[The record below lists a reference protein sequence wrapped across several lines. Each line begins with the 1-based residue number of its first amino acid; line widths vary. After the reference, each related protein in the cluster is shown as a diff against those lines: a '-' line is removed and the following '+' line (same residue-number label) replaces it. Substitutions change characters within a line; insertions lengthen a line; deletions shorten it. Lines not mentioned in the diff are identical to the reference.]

1 MESHVSLPGLTVSP
15 DSRVVVRFEI
25 SADIN
30 ITAFAATPKRSM
42 NVLCISMFGD

>member
-1 MESHVSLPGLTVSP
+1 METLVSLPGLTVSP

-30 ITAFAATPKRSM
+30 ITAFAAANER
-42 NVLCISMFGD
+42 IAF